1 MLQRGDF
8 GPPFFCPGAGVVVRS
23 FTQLLRNVTKCL
35 FFSPFAGRR
44 RGPAARDR
52 LRQNIF
58 WDRTFFPFPIHT
70 ASRLIILAYHFARLE
85 MEETRAAFPVLADS
99 FFFH

>member
-23 FTQLLRNVTKCL
+23 FTQLLRNVTKYL
-35 FFSPFAGRR
+35 FFRR
-44 RGPAARDR
+44 PPAAAGGPRPVTASAK
-52 LRQNIF
+52 IF
-58 WDRTFFPFPIHT
+58 SGTGLFSPFPIHT